1 MICQWNGQVSSR
13 RAKGDSPILAARKPG
28 HFAAM
33 PRISLP
39 PPPRASK
46 LSAVFVLL
54 AAFGLPGCG
63 KEAPARV
70 RVELLGAASTTN
82 VLDEIM
88 ARFEQKQAVEVRAN
102 YAASSTLAQQIEN
115 GAPADVFLSANV
127 KWADYLQQRGLV
139 AKRRNLLGNRL
150 VVIVPVDSRV
160 DVAKVEDLQQDQ
172 VERIALAD
180 PDAAPAGMYAKQ
192 ALVKLGL
199 WDALDKKV
207 VSAADVR
214 RALIFVE
221 TGAAQA
227 GIVYATD
234 AALSDSV
241 KVPVEIDPRLTSPVV
256 YPLVLLTQGA
266 DRPEARALFEYL
278 GGPEAAEIFRKH
290 GFTVGD
296 QPPADEKQGP
306 VKKQDGPT

>member
-1 MICQWNGQVSSR
+1 M
-13 RAKGDSPILAARKPG
+13 
-28 HFAAM
+28 
-33 PRISLP
+33 
-39 PPPRASK
+39 
-46 LSAVFVLL
+46 SAVFVLL